1 MNEGTI
7 LSDLFFSIDPLAKE
21 YSRLKER
28 KKERRCIF
36 KNLETMED
44 DLYRVE
50 IWKDRSKHEEIRI
63 GDLDTIVE
71 RGDRWINMSDIKDGF
86 DE

>member
-1 MNEGTI
+1 MYFQKLGNDG
-7 LSDLFFSIDPLAKE
+7 S
-21 YSRLKER
+21 
-28 KKERRCIF
+28 
-36 KNLETMED
+36 NED

-50 IWKDRSKHEEIRI
+50 IWKDRSKHGEIRI